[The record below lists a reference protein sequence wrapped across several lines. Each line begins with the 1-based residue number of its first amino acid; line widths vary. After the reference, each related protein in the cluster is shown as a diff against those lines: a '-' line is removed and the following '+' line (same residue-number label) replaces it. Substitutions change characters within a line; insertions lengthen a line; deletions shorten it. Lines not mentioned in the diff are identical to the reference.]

1 VGFELTLPLAV
12 GLGLVAVVGV
22 AITWWRLP
30 PPLPPR
36 RARLSLGLRLAI
48 LALLIG
54 ALAGLQVQT
63 TPTTQSLVVLADLS
77 ASVQGALDSE
87 AGDVRQVLSGRS
99 GEDRAGVI
107 TFARDPQLETPVG
120 TSPSFTEFQSRPN
133 PHYTDVA
140 AALRLAGSILPTDTR
155 RHVVVIGDGRPN
167 LGDALA
173 EARLLRAEGVRV
185 DTVALPVK
193 AGPEVYI
200 DTIDAPATLRAGQQA
215 DVLAHIVS
223 NINTSGTAR
232 WYLDRTLVASRNVTL
247 VSGDTALAQ
256 TIAPA
261 QPGFHAVRLVIE
273 PVLDTYAEND
283 LGEALI
289 QVQGTPRVLVVEGA
303 PGRAAGLDAALASI
317 AMDTVT
323 ISPASLP
330 RTAAD
335 LAAYQ
340 AVALVNVPAGALGPD
355 AMALLQA
362 SVRDLGM
369 GMVVIGGDES
379 YGPGGYAGTPLETL
393 LPVQI
398 QLPQDMQKPPVAV
411 VLALESTESSQ
422 GDQVLRGAAEAVV
435 DQLTPRDL
443 VGVTTGSGTG
453 FAVPLSPLTDKAS
466 VKRAIEGSGLGDPVS
481 YAPDLFSAAQALS
494 AAHAS
499 IKHIIVLGDG
509 DAMDN
514 YQSLVESTHARGI
527 TVSAIAIGADPTGA
541 GTMQQIAGW
550 GKGRFYQ
557 SNNLGDIPQ
566 LFLKETREALK
577 PWIVEG
583 TITPR
588 LASLEEILPGVPL
601 DQFPALRGYVATTP
615 KAASDV
621 IFKSPQGDPLL
632 ATWEYGLGRVVAWT
646 SDAEGR
652 WTRDLLSWPPSSRF
666 FGDLVQ
672 ATLPAAGDP
681 ALQMETLIRGDHTH
695 LLVTAPTAPGATVS
709 VNAVAPDLAESTVNL
724 AATGSGRFEGDL
736 LTDQVGSYL
745 LHVTQRVSGKP
756 QHANTTGLVVPYSP
770 EYRDLGTDVA
780 SLRAIAAAGG
790 GTLLSDP
797 SRAFR
802 VPVPPVVATQPVS
815 EILLAL
821 AILLFPI
828 DVAVRR
834 LIFRME
840 DLPAWRAAVQRA
852 PAAVRRRGTAPA
864 TPAQVEAEATL
875 ARLRERVEGVR
886 AQEAKARSKK
896 K

>member
-1 VGFELTLPLAV
+1 MGRRRAGGSSTSGPGSCSSACSPCWPNGWSSIVGFELTLPLAV
-12 GLGLVAVVGV
+12 GLGLVALVGV
-22 AITWWRLP
+22 AVIWWRLP

-48 LALLIG
+48 LALLVG

-173 EARLLRAEGVRV
+173 EARLLRAE
-185 DTVALPVK
+185 

-283 LGEALI
+283 LGEALL

-499 IKHIIVLGDG
+499 VKHIILLGDG

-566 LFLKETREALK
+566 LGDSRSAQALDRRGHDH
-577 PWIVEG
+577 PPPGI
-583 TITPR
+583 PR
-588 LASLEEILPGVPL
+588 
-601 DQFPALRGYVATTP
+601 
-615 KAASDV
+615 
-621 IFKSPQGDPLL
+621 
-632 ATWEYGLGRVVAWT
+632 
-646 SDAEGR
+646 
-652 WTRDLLSWPPSSRF
+652 
-666 FGDLVQ
+666 
-672 ATLPAAGDP
+672 GDP
-681 ALQMETLIRGDHTH
+681 ARG
-695 LLVTAPTAPGATVS
+695 
-709 VNAVAPDLAESTVNL
+709 
-724 AATGSGRFEGDL
+724 AARP
-736 LTDQVGSYL
+736 
-745 LHVTQRVSGKP
+745 VSGASRLRGNHAQGRLGRHLQKP
-756 QHANTTGLVVPYSP
+756 AGRPLAGNLGVRTGK
-770 EYRDLGTDVA
+770 
-780 SLRAIAAAGG
+780 GG
-790 GTLLSDP
+790 GLDQRRRRTLDA
-797 SRAFR
+797 R
-802 VPVPPVVATQPVS
+802 
-815 EILLAL
+815 
-821 AILLFPI
+821 
-828 DVAVRR
+828 
-834 LIFRME
+834 
-840 DLPAWRAAVQRA
+840 PAELAAVQS
-852 PAAVRRRGTAPA
+852 
-864 TPAQVEAEATL
+864 L
-875 ARLRERVEGVR
+875 LR
-886 AQEAKARSKK
+886 
-896 K
+896 